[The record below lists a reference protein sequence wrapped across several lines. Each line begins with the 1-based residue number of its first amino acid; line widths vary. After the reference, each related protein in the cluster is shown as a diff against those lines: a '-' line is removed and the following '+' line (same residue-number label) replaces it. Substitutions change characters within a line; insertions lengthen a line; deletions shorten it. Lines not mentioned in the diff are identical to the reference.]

1 MNARLL
7 LVDDHVVVR
16 EGLKRVLEAT
26 TDGWHIV
33 DASSGSEA
41 LERLRQQA
49 FDLAIVDLSM
59 PGIGGLELIG
69 RIKAHWPKVAVL
81 VLSMHAEDE
90 YALRAFQSG
99 ANGYITK
106 DRAPSDLVDAV
117 RKVLQGGAYVTA
129 SLAER
134 VVMQLNGTVRVPR
147 HAQLSNRELEV
158 LRRIVRGQR
167 LTEIA
172 DALSLSVKT
181 ISTHKTRIQDKLQV
195 DSTAALIRYG
205 MEQGLHVDPVRPL
218 AADPPSVADR

>member
-1 MNARLL
+1 MSNPDPIRLL
-7 LVDDHVVVR
+7 LVDDHVIAR

-26 TDGWHIV
+26 TEGWHIIE
-33 DASSGSEA
+33 ASSGNQA
-41 LERLRQQA
+41 LDRLREQPI
-49 FDLAIVDLSM
+49 DLAIVDLSM

-69 RIKAHWPKVAVL
+69 RIKVHWPSVAVL

-134 VVMQLNGTVRVPR
+134 VVMQLNGTVKVPR
-147 HAQLSNRELEV
+147 HAQLSNREIEV
-158 LRRIVRGQR
+158 LRRIVHGQR

-172 DALSLSVKT
+172 EALSLSVKT
-181 ISTHKTRIQDKLQV
+181 VSTHKTRIQ
-195 DSTAALIRYG
+195 
-205 MEQGLHVDPVRPL
+205 E
-218 AADPPSVADR
+218 